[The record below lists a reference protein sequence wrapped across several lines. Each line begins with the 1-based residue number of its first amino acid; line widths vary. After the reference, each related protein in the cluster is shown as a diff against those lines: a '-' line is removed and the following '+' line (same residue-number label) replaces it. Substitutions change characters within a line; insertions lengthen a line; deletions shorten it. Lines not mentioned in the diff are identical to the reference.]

1 MALGDQLDFQGRLRA
16 VLPLGW
22 FPPPAASGST
32 TQTPV
37 LDAVLLGLGNAW
49 AYLYSLLTYTRAQTR
64 LATMSGAFVDMF
76 SADMFGGA
84 LPRNSGESDAAFKVR
99 VLANF
104 TAPKNTRAA
113 VSAAIVSATGKTPN
127 IIEPLN
133 ASDTKGYGSKAT
145 PAAGGG
151 YGYGTTG
158 LRYGSLTTPGVFFVE
173 MPVGSSMAATA
184 AAVLATKVD
193 GIGVGIR
200 IKTS

>member
-1 MALGDQLDFQGRLRA
+1 MALGDQNDFAARLRG

-22 FPPPAASGST
+22 FAPPPASGGA

-37 LDAVLLGLGNAW
+37 LDAVLLGLGNVW
-49 AYLYSLLTYTRAQTR
+49 AYLYSLLAYTQMQTR
-64 LATMSGAFVDMF
+64 LATMSDAFVDMF
-76 SADMFGGA
+76 SADMFGGS
-84 LPRNSGESDAAFKVR
+84 LPRNSGENDAAFKVR
-99 VLANF
+99 ILANF

-113 VSAAIVSATGKTPN
+113 ITAAIVSASGNTPN
-127 IIEPLN
+127 IIEPMI

-145 PAAGGG
+145 PSTGGG
-151 YGYGTTG
+151 YGYGTAG

-184 AAVLATKVD
+184 AVVFATKAD

>member
-1 MALGDQLDFQGRLRA
+1 MALGDQSDFATRLRA

-22 FPPPAASGST
+22 FPAPPASGGT

-37 LDAVLLGLGNAW
+37 LDALLLGLGNAW
-49 AYLYSLLTYTRAQTR
+49 AYLYSLLAYTRAQTR
-64 LATMSGAFVDMF
+64 LATMNGAFVDMF
-76 SADMFGGA
+76 SADMFGGT
-84 LPRNSGESDAAFKVR
+84 LPRNSGETDAAFKVR
-99 VLANF
+99 ILADF

-113 VSAAIVSATGKTPN
+113 VSAAIASATGNTPN

-133 ASDTKGYGSKAT
+133 ASDTKGYGSTST
-145 PAAGGG
+145 PATGGG

-158 LRYGSLTTPGVFFVE
+158 LRYGSLSTPGVFFVE
-173 MPVGSSMAATA
+173 MPLGSSLTATA
-184 AAVLATKVD
+184 NAVLGAKAD

>member
-1 MALGDQLDFQGRLRA
+1 MATGDQTDFANRLRA

-22 FPPPAASGST
+22 FPAPPAAGGT

-37 LDAVLLGLGNAW
+37 LDALLLGLGNAW
-49 AYLYSLLTYTRAQTR
+49 AYLYSLLAYTRTQTR

-76 SADMFGGA
+76 SADMFGGS
-84 LPRNSGESDAAFKVR
+84 LPRNSGETDAAFKVR
-99 VLANF
+99 ILANF

-113 VSAAIVSATGKTPN
+113 ISAAIVSATGNTPN

-133 ASDTKGYGSKAT
+133 ASDTKAYGSKAT
-145 PAAGGG
+145 PASGGG
-151 YGYGTTG
+151 YGYGVTG
-158 LRYGSLTTPGVFFVE
+158 LRYGSLRTPGVFFVE

-184 AAVLATKVD
+184 TAVLATKAD